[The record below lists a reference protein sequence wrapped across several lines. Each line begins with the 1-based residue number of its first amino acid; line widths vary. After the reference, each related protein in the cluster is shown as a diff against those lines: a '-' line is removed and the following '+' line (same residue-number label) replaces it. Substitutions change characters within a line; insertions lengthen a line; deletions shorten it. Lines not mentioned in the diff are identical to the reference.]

1 MMSKREIREWLDTLQ
16 DDAQIRVDGIELGL
30 QVNGSE
36 AYLAVGGLPDDWPD
50 ADEEEDADANA
61 FL

>member
-1 MMSKREIREWLDTLQ
+1 MMSKQEIREWLDTLP

-36 AYLAVGGLPDDWPD
+36 AYLAIGGLPDDWED
-50 ADEEEDADANA
+50 AHEEEDAEDKRIS
-61 FL
+61 